1 MNQLFRERRMPPAD
15 EYDQDKL
22 AETEEKLRK
31 LDRRDWWLWTMAV
44 IVMLLL
50 TFAVFSLSFP
60 GIFRSDDP
68 FFQYSLDRAVRG
80 LIGLVL
86 IFNAYTI
93 YQQVTVKR
101 LRTQFSEQLAEM
113 RILQIRAQEYQRLAM
128 MDPLTGLCNR
138 RAAEQ
143 RLAAEASRA
152 RRNGFDLTVI
162 AFDLD
167 KFKQINDTY
176 GHPAGDLVL
185 KEFAA
190 RLRDATRLSD
200 LAARMGGDEFL
211 ILLPECPASQVEQL
225 LARLH
230 GKEVDW
236 NEQKIPLSFSA
247 GWVSYQ
253 RGESTEEF
261 LARADRTL
269 YAEKRAAQARAQEP
283 VAVV

>member
-1 MNQLFRERRMPPAD
+1 MNQLFQERRVPPAD
-15 EYDQDKL
+15 DYDQAKL

-50 TFAVFSLSFP
+50 TLAVFSLSFP
-60 GIFRSDDP
+60 GIFRTDDP

-80 LIGLVL
+80 LIELVL
-86 IFNAYTI
+86 LFNAYTI
-93 YQQVTVKR
+93 YQQITVKR
-101 LRTQFSEQLAEM
+101 LRSQFSERIAEM
-113 RILQIRAQEYQRLAM
+113 RILQNRAQEYQRLAM
-128 MDPLTGLCNR
+128 IDPLTGLCNR
-138 RAAEQ
+138 RAAEE

-162 AFDLD
+162 SFDLD

-185 KEFAA
+185 TEFAT
-190 RLRDATRLSD
+190 RLKDATRLSD

-211 ILLPECPASQVEQL
+211 VLLPECPNSQVEQL
-225 LARLH
+225 LARLR
-230 GKEVDW
+230 GMEITW
-236 NEQKIPLSFSA
+236 SGQKIPICFSA
-247 GWVSYQ
+247 GWVGYQ
-253 RGESTEEF
+253 RGESTEQF

-269 YAEKRAAQARAQEP
+269 YAEKRASQARVQEP
-283 VAVV
+283 VAIV